1 VLKRYS
7 EVAETPRLQSGDYG
21 PIAAAGRVLLGSSGV
36 YVASN
41 LVGRVIPLLLLPVFS
56 RYLDPES
63 FGCIAMYTTALTLIA
78 PIVGFTTE
86 GAIGR
91 QYFERES
98 IDLASY
104 ITTCLLF
111 TAASCAAVTLAL
123 FFCARALAP
132 YFALPEKWV
141 WTLAPVVAARYP
153 FGVALTLLQ
162 AEKRPIAYAALCF
175 GQSLLGAAISLY
187 LIVALHFAWQ
197 GRVIGEIAA
206 SMVLG
211 AIGLVAV
218 CGRYLAAGRWRTAYL
233 AHALRFGGGLLPHT
247 YGGILISYTDRILIT
262 NMVGIA
268 DTGRYVIGAQI
279 ATLISVLE
287 HSFNQAW
294 APWLFERLKR
304 RGPGDDILV
313 SRITWIYNV
322 SILALAFALAIL
334 AWEFLGTIL
343 GQRYANSAHF
353 VFWLSLGN
361 AFNGMYKMVANQIFF
376 ANKTYLLSFVTFVV
390 GVVNVVLTYALISA
404 HGSLGAA
411 QASAAALFLSYFLT
425 ARISSRVTRVSP

>member
-1 VLKRYS
+1 MKRYS
-7 EVAETPRLQSGDYG
+7 EVAETPRLQGNHVG
-21 PIAAAGRVLLGSSGV
+21 PIAAAGRALLGSSSV

-41 LVGRVIPLLLLPVFS
+41 LVGRVIPFLLLPVFS

-63 FGCIAMYTTALTLIA
+63 FGRIAMYTTALTLIA

-91 QYFERES
+91 QYFDRES

-104 ITTCLLF
+104 IATCLLF
-111 TAASCAAVTLAL
+111 TVISCATVTVAL
-123 FFCARALAP
+123 IFCARTLAP
-132 YFALPEKWV
+132 YLALPEKWV

-162 AEKRPIAYAALCF
+162 AEKRPVAYAAFCF

-197 GRVIGEIAA
+197 GRVLGEIAA
-206 SMVLG
+206 SIVVG
-211 AIGLVAV
+211 TIGLFVV
-218 CGRYLAAGRWRTAYL
+218 YGKYLAAGRWRTTYL

-247 YGGILISYTDRILIT
+247 YGGLLISYTDRILIT

-268 DTGRYVIGAQI
+268 DTGRYAIGAQV
-279 ATLISVLE
+279 ATLISILE

-304 RGPGDDILV
+304 RGPGDDGLV
-313 SRITWIYNV
+313 RRITQIYNF
-322 SILALAFALAIL
+322 SILALALGLSIL
-334 AWEFLGTIL
+334 AWKFLGTIL
-343 GQRYANSAHF
+343 GQRYADSAHF

-376 ANKTYLLSFVTFVV
+376 ANKTYLLSLVTFVA
-390 GVVNVVLTYALISA
+390 GVANVVLTYVLISA
-404 HGSLGAA
+404 HGSIGAA

-425 ARISSRVTRVSP
+425 ARISSRVSRVSP